1 MKLLGKL
8 RKLVDSQLI
17 DSVNNNPLIFSLM
30 SSCANILVTKFQFQ
44 LLLNAKSMKM
54 TIKWELIDAM
64 QTTSAKVTEHAQIP
78 IGAKV
83 TVLVE
88 MDLLRSH

>member
-1 MKLLGKL
+1 M
-8 RKLVDSQLI
+8 DSQLI

-30 SSCANILVTKFQFQ
+30 SSSANILDTKFQFQ

-54 TIKWELIDAM
+54 TIKWDLIDAM

>member
-1 MKLLGKL
+1 M
-8 RKLVDSQLI
+8 DSQLI

-64 QTTSAKVTEHAQIP
+64 QTTSVKVTEHAQIP

>member
-30 SSCANILVTKFQFQ
+30 SSYANILVTKFHFQ

>member
-8 RKLVDSQLI
+8 RRLVDSQLI

-30 SSCANILVTKFQFQ
+30 SSSANILVTKFQFQ

-54 TIKWELIDAM
+54 TIKWDLIDAM

>member
-1 MKLLGKL
+1 M
-8 RKLVDSQLI
+8 DSQLI

-30 SSCANILVTKFQFQ
+30 SSFANILVTKFQFQ

>member
-1 MKLLGKL
+1 M
-8 RKLVDSQLI
+8 DSQLI

-30 SSCANILVTKFQFQ
+30 SSSANILDTKFQFQ